1 MKLQLEVTF
10 LVTALLFSLI
20 TVKKLHFFDN
30 EFYSYFYRYFAH
42 YWTQAIY
49 TVKKN
54 FYTYNRCKIDYM
66 ISPVHIKNHAILQK
80 LCKFTKIM

>member
-10 LVTALLFSLI
+10 LVTALLFSLVTV

-42 YWTQAIY
+42 YWTQALD
-49 TVKKN
+49 
-54 FYTYNRCKIDYM
+54 FYTLKTIFTHIID
-66 ISPVHIKNHAILQK
+66 VK
-80 LCKFTKIM
+80 